1 MSTDEIS
8 VTITRL
14 ANKHGSLR
22 NLALRL
28 GYTPAYLCRVRA
40 GKQACSAELARRLG
54 FQRIIAFRQTKE
66 GKRS

>member
-1 MSTDEIS
+1 MSTNDIG
-8 VTITRL
+8 VTITKL

-40 GKQACSAELARRLG
+40 GKQGCSAELAKRLG
-54 FQRIIAFRQTKE
+54 FRRITTFRQTKG
-66 GKRS
+66 GK